1 MEAPK
6 RLAPTSD
13 ALRFLFAHSG
23 NQCAFPDCGRSLIDK
38 HGNYVGQI
46 CHIEGVKGERFNP
59 AMTNEQRRA
68 ADNLVLMCYD
78 HHVETNDESAWT
90 VERMRELKRRHESLF
105 AQPDKLILSK
115 ITDWTTTESLTLP
128 RNLYGL
134 YGPEELYDEDHD
146 VLLAKVKE
154 YLSRFEVVPLEVRSF
169 LASVVERMA
178 RAGGIV
184 KNHSGSL
191 GISAEDMRRAH
202 RMEIPEFIRDCE
214 LLETYGLG
222 FLDAEERYSEEVVIY
237 GIYDYPFWSD
247 LLKFSKKRGI
257 PFSSFFEGLDFS
269 PLEGVR

>member
-1 MEAPK
+1 
-6 RLAPTSD
+6 
-13 ALRFLFAHSG
+13 
-23 NQCAFPDCGRSLIDK
+23 
-38 HGNYVGQI
+38 
-46 CHIEGVKGERFNP
+46 
-59 AMTNEQRRA
+59 MTNEQRRA